1 MSNLFENRQ
10 LWLLKQRTKR
20 PERKGLS
27 ELEKRLLG
35 YLINVLGAIFGVA
48 ICVFWFWLYWY
59 VCP

>member
-10 LWLLKQRTKR
+10 LWLLKQRTQR

-27 ELEKRLLG
+27 EFEKRLLG
-35 YLINVLGAIFGVA
+35 YLINILGAIVGIA
-48 ICVFWFWLYWY
+48 LCVFWFWIYWY